1 MKKEISWKDLVKKT
15 ANEHKKS
22 GTFDFK
28 NVLSEAGKEWENI
41 KSGKHLEYIQG
52 KSSSATRKNKT
63 SKKEKKS
70 SKKSIK
76 ASAAASHSDCDAEM
90 ILSKKILCKSCTG
103 KVQKLMKKQSGGKNH
118 EMSPSEYSSCGGKN
132 SALSP
137 ADYSAVAK
145 PAVESVKPVEAAPAK

>member
-28 NVLSEAGKEWENI
+28 NVLAEACKEWKNI
-41 KSGKHLEYIQG
+41 KSGKHPEYIQG

-63 SKKEKKS
+63 SKKS
-70 SKKSIK
+70 SKKSMK

-118 EMSPSEYSSCGGKN
+118 QMSPSEYSSSGGKN

-137 ADYSAVAK
+137 ADYSAVA
-145 PAVESVKPVEAAPAK
+145 VESVKPVEAEPAK

>member
-28 NVLSEAGKEWENI
+28 NVLAEACKEWKNI
-41 KSGKHLEYIQG
+41 KSGKHPEYIQG
-52 KSSSATRKNKT
+52 KSATRKNKT
-63 SKKEKKS
+63 SKKS
-70 SKKSIK
+70 SKKSMK
-76 ASAAASHSDCDAEM
+76 ASAAAASHSDCDAEM

-103 KVQKLMKKQSGGKNH
+103 KVQKLMKKQSGGKN
-118 EMSPSEYSSCGGKN
+118 

-137 ADYSAVAK
+137 DDYSVVAVK
-145 PAVESVKPVEAAPAK
+145 SVKPVEAQPAK